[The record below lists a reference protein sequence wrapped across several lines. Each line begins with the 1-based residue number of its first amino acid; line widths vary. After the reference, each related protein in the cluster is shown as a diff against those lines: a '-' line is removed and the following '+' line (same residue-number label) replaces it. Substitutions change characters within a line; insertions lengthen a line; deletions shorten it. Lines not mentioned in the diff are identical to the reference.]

1 MGMRVAIMQPYLL
14 PYLGYFQ
21 LLHSVDTFVL
31 LDEVAFIN
39 RGWINRNQLLV
50 NGTAHLFTVPL
61 AGSSQ
66 NKRIQDLRLHPDD
79 RARRKLLATIRQA
92 YRAAPEFE
100 RVFPLVSEILISE
113 EADLTTL
120 VLKSLILIT
129 TYVGRPVSLVRSS
142 ALARPGSAT
151 GQARIIAICQQL
163 GATDYVNM
171 AGGAALYAAPDF
183 AAHGIRLRLLQ
194 PTLMPY
200 WQGNEAF
207 VPGLSILDVLMHN
220 SPDRTRELFQQGIIL

>member
-39 RGWINRNQLLV
+39 RGWINRNRLLV
-50 NGTAHLFTVPL
+50 NGTAHLFTIPL

-66 NKRIQDLRLHPDD
+66 NKLIQDLRLHPED

-92 YRAAPEFE
+92 YRGAPEFE
-100 RVFPLVSEILISE
+100 RAFPLVAEILLSQ

-120 VLKSLILIT
+120 VFTSLNLINA
-129 TYVGRPVSLVRSS
+129 YVGRPVPLVRSS
-142 ALARPGSAT
+142 ALARPDQAA
-151 GQARIIAICQQL
+151 GQARIIAICQHL
-163 GATDYVNM
+163 GAREYVNM

-183 AAHGIRLRLLQ
+183 AAQGIKLTFLQ
-194 PTLMPY
+194 PVLTPY
-200 WQGNEAF
+200 GQGSGAF

-220 SPDRTRELFQQGIIL
+220 SPVRIRELVQQGILL

>member
-1 MGMRVAIMQPYLL
+1 MRVAIMQPYLL

-39 RGWINRNQLLV
+39 RGWINRNRLLV
-50 NGTAHLFTVPL
+50 SGAAHLFTIPL

-66 NKRIQDLRLHPDD
+66 NRRIQDLRLHPDD

-100 RVFPLVSEILISE
+100 RAFPLA
-113 EADLTTL
+113 EAVLLSPEPDLTTL
-120 VLKSLILIT
+120 ALNSLTLLND
-129 TYVGRPVSLVRSS
+129 YFGRPVPLVRSS
-142 ALARPGSAT
+142 ALAGRGAAT
-151 GQARIIAICQQL
+151 GQARLIAICQSL
-163 GATDYVNM
+163 GATEYVNL
-171 AGGAALYAAPDF
+171 AGGAALYSAADF
-183 AAHGIRLRLLQ
+183 AAQGLTLRFLEPNLA
-194 PTLMPY
+194 PY
-200 WQGNEAF
+200 RQGSGAF

-220 SPDRTRELFQQGIIL
+220 APAQVCELVRQGILL

>member
-1 MGMRVAIMQPYLL
+1 MQPYLL

-39 RGWINRNQLLV
+39 RGWINRNRLLL
-50 NGTAHLFTVPL
+50 NGAAHLFTVPL

-66 NKRIQDLRLHPDD
+66 NRRIQDLRLHPDD

-100 RVFPLVSEILISE
+100 CAFPLVSEILLCQE
-113 EADLTTL
+113 PDLTTL
-120 VLKSLILIT
+120 VANSLTLIND
-129 TYVGRPVSLVRSS
+129 YLGRPVPLVRSS
-142 ALARPGSAT
+142 ALAGRGAAT
-151 GQARIIAICQQL
+151 GPARLIAICQQL
-163 GATDYVNM
+163 GATEYVNL
-171 AGGAALYAAPDF
+171 AGGAALYSAADF
-183 AAHGIRLRLLQ
+183 AAQGLTLRFLEPVL
-194 PTLMPY
+194 TPY
-200 WQGNEAF
+200 PQGGGAF

-220 SPDRTRELFQQGIIL
+220 APVQVGALVRQGILL